1 MTKGK
6 ILPTTPPQ
14 ITGCLQWGGQTA
26 KVLHLLKLIQPRKDN
41 GSFAKEVAVALS
53 RNTFVVGIIITESS
67 RSFIQSGRLQNIEL
81 SSSGILWDTSTR
93 K

>member
-14 ITGCLQWGGQTA
+14 STGCLQRGGQTA
-26 KVLHLLKLIQPRKDN
+26 KSLYLLKLIQPRKDN
-41 GSFAKEVAVALS
+41 GSFAKEVAIALS
-53 RNTFVVGIIITESS
+53 RSSFVVGIIITESS
-67 RSFIQSGRLQNIEL
+67 RSFIQSGRLQNVAF
-81 SSSGILWDTSTR
+81 SSSGILWDTRTR